1 MVLVFKSSDY
11 SKLRTIMSVK
21 YMVQF
26 YNTEDTQW
34 LFLTIINQITME
46 SELFGRQT
54 SSDFD

>member
-1 MVLVFKSSDY
+1 
-11 SKLRTIMSVK
+11 MSVK
-21 YMVQF
+21 YMIQF
-26 YNTEDTQW
+26 YNTEDIQW